1 MQGEEQTSSELRTSN
16 SRFEKHGRKYLDRV
30 FDFEKKGA
38 GNMATY
44 RDPVRCFAPLEVIE
58 RLLEIRVEAGYSP
71 AVYLLS
77 PDDLADYL
85 DAYGFDVY
93 ALSEAEAE
101 FHFGDYRAPLA
112 PGGDHAHCSLT
123 AH

>member
-1 MQGEEQTSSELRTSN
+1 L
-16 SRFEKHGRKYLDRV
+16 GRV
-30 FDFEKKGA
+30 HEIEKKGA

-93 ALSEAEAE
+93 ALSEGEAE

-112 PGGDHAHCSLT
+112 PGGDHAHLSLT

>member
-1 MQGEEQTSSELRTSN
+1 
-16 SRFEKHGRKYLDRV
+16 
-30 FDFEKKGA
+30 
-38 GNMATY
+38 MATY
-44 RDPVRCFAPLEVIE
+44 RDPIRCFAPLEVLE
-58 RLLEIRVEAGYSP
+58 RLLEIRAEAGFTP

-93 ALSEAEAE
+93 AFCEAESG

-112 PGGDHAHCSLT
+112 PGGDHAHSSFT